1 MVDKKIVCNAL
12 PMRFLKTIR
21 DSRGLSQ
28 YEMAT
33 FLGLRPQTYF
43 YYEKKAQG
51 INLSTLADIR
61 KRLKLSWQELGS
73 FIEEEVSEQTKQEAT
88 NRDKR
93 K

>member
-1 MVDKKIVCNAL
+1 MVDKNVMCHAL
-12 PMRFLKTIR
+12 PMKFLKTIR
-21 DSRGLSQ
+21 ENRKLSQ

-61 KRLKLSWQELGS
+61 KRLKLTWQELGA
-73 FIEEEVSEQTKQEAT
+73 FIDEEVTLQLGKKT
-88 NRDKR
+88 
-93 K
+93 